1 MRSQLD
7 FFKADVIAFP
17 LDRRR
22 VEVIRAAKVL
32 NVVQGAYAERGWK
45 RICRDLAR
53 ELRAAG
59 VDELEVRQQ
68 IMAFQDAVQDEL
80 RAMVDRREM
89 QA

>member
-22 VEVIRAAKVL
+22 VEVIRAAKFL
-32 NVVQGAYAERGWK
+32 NVVHGAYAERGWK
-45 RICRDLAR
+45 RICRDMAR
-53 ELRAAG
+53 QLRAVG
-59 VDELEVRQQ
+59 IEESEVRSQV
-68 IMAFQDAVQDEL
+68 MAFQEAVQGEL
-80 RAMVDRREM
+80 RAMVEQREM